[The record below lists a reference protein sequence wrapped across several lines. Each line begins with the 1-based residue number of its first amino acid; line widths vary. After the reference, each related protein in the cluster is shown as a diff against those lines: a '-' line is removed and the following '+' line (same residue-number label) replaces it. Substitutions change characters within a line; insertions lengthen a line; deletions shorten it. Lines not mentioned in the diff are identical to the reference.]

1 MNTNSNGYTIVY
13 ASVMVI
19 IVAFLLAFVSSSL
32 KEKQDKNVELDK
44 MKQILT
50 SLNVSEEELKGDVE
64 TAYNK
69 YIKEDQLLDLEG
81 KVVSTTG
88 GFGVE
93 SKKLKEDAINELPL
107 YVCEVNGETKY
118 VVPLYGAGLWGPV
131 WGYVSFNADKKT
143 IYGTYF
149 SHEGETPGLGAEI
162 ATPNFQKEFEGK
174 LLQENG
180 VIRISVVKNGKVS
193 NGEYEVDGITGG
205 TITSKGVD
213 NMLHDCLGK
222 YSKFFKQIAP
232 EVAPVQVEAVADSA
246 AMAIQD
252 SMAAIQDSLVSVVKQ
267 VADSVK
273 AQVADVK

>member
-64 TAYNK
+64 AAYNK
-69 YIKEDQLLDLEG
+69 YVKADQLLDTLG
-81 KVVSTTG
+81 NVVSETG
-88 GFGVE
+88 GFKVE
-93 SKKLKEDAINELPL
+93 SKKIENELPL

-118 VVPLYGAGLWGPV
+118 VAPFYGAGLWGPI

-162 ATPNFQKEFEGK
+162 ATPAFQSQFEGK

-180 VIRISVVKNGKVS
+180 EVKISVVKHGKVS
-193 NGEYEVDGITGG
+193 NAECEVDGITGG
-205 TITSKGVD
+205 TITSKGVN
-213 NMLHDCLGK
+213 NMLHACLGK
-222 YSKFFKQIAP
+222 YAKFFNQSEP

-246 AMAIQD
+246 AKAIQD
-252 SMAAIQDSLVSVVKQ
+252 SIAAIQDSLVSVVEQ

-273 AQVADVK
+273 AQVAEVK